1 MNKIYKSLI
10 LLIYLCVFMLTCDYR
25 APASTGGDQ
34 DGSNVYQLEIS
45 SDPIISIADLQQKES
60 ADIYVRPLDE
70 NGVFV
75 SDANIAFQLV
85 NSLIRREFV
94 FQKYLLRLL
103 IFVCRGLLLEQHHLI
118 HLDLHLQKLK
128 HYLSLK

>member
-1 MNKIYKSLI
+1 
-10 LLIYLCVFMLTCDYR
+10 MLTCDYR
-25 APASTGGDQ
+25 DPASTGGDQ

-85 NSLIRREFV
+85 NSPGYLDNGLVVISSPDV
-94 FQKYLLRLL
+94 F
-103 IFVCRGLLLEQHHLI
+103 
-118 HLDLHLQKLK
+118 
-128 HYLSLK
+128 